1 MTYTLTENEL
11 KVASC
16 GKLDYSK
23 FTDPTKGYANVDDL
37 NSYEFFSFCAQDVLD
52 AGFTEEEGKT
62 IIDSLVTKKV
72 LVNTSILLTDI
83 TKLNKEDYDSW
94 VQDCFLKTASIDGKW
109 MFFLSSDFINDKAK
123 S

>member
-37 NSYEFFSFCAQDVLD
+37 NSYEFFSFCAQIDIATPSLPALPVLP
-52 AGFTEEEGKT
+52 
-62 IIDSLVTKKV
+62 IR
-72 LVNTSILLTDI
+72 
-83 TKLNKEDYDSW
+83 
-94 VQDCFLKTASIDGKW
+94 
-109 MFFLSSDFINDKAK
+109 
-123 S
+123 